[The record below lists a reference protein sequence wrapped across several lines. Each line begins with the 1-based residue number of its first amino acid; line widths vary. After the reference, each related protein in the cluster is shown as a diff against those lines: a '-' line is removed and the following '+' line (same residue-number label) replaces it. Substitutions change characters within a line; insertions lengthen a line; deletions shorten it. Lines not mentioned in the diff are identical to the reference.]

1 MDDDDLST
9 ERDVENI
16 LASFDVSG
24 DGRIDQAEFVRG
36 MTQLVSDLSDQT
48 PNRIKKISAQVKK
61 KRLISPPLELCYKI
75 TVSDHIEY

>member
-1 MDDDDLST
+1 MSAAELRVLLLGVRMDDDDLST

-61 KRLISPPLELCYKI
+61 KDSFLLN
-75 TVSDHIEY
+75 